1 MKDDKIFNNSFNR
14 GDIEYEL
21 FGQIKIQSETGPDLY
36 DEYIDSKVQEELYEI
51 YQKSPYSKDFEKG
64 RKSGKTV
71 LSEIYYYF
79 EQRLIGREEMSATE
93 KFIIIAEFMN
103 VPYEAM
109 YSELGTTTKEK
120 LLQELDKKYK
130 IFSKKK
136 IKRLF

>member
-21 FGQIKIQSETGPDLY
+21 FGQIKMQSESGPDLY
-36 DEYIDSKVQEELYEI
+36 DEYIDSKIQEELYNI
-51 YQKSPYSKDFEKG
+51 YQSSPYSKGFEKG
-64 RKSGKTV
+64 RKLGKSI

-79 EQRLIGREEMSATE
+79 EQRLIGGDEMSATE

-103 VPYEAM
+103 VPYDEM
-109 YSELGTTTKEK
+109 YSELVTTTKEK